1 MSHFI
6 ELKNA
11 FGSDKTVEINSMFI
25 ESMFP
30 TERGD
35 KTFTQVTTFSGARFD
50 VIETPKEIKKLM
62 ETKKITYFNQQP

>member
-30 TERGD
+30 MQRGD
-35 KTFTQVTTFSGARFD
+35 TSFTQVTTFSGARFE
-50 VIETPKEIKKLM
+50 VKETPKKIKELM
-62 ETKKITYFNQQP
+62 DTKKITYFNQQP

>member
-35 KTFTQVTTFSGARFD
+35 NIFTQVTTFSGSRFE
-50 VIETPKEIKKLM
+50 VTETPKEIKKLM